1 MADVQPKKSPDFAH
15 VILTRFNVRYV
26 IDPNAPSIGV
36 DPRWLEN
43 RFELFERYCL
53 PSIMGQSAQGFT
65 WIVFFDSATPAPFAE
80 KARALATLRSGTVPV
95 FCETLPLD
103 LVKETV
109 KRSLAE
115 PPEWLL
121 STRLDND
128 DGLHADFVANVQ
140 RAQSFQ
146 AAEVLNFPTGI
157 ILREGRTY
165 RRRDPSNAFISL
177 SERFADFGTVFSIGQ
192 HIYAGNAYPMKQL
205 VPDPMWLQVVHA
217 TNISNKVRGW
227 RTSPAKVASGFP
239 ALRGLAN
246 IAGGQGTAS
255 ILAENAV
262 LYPLRRMRDLA
273 IASARRLLRMIG
285 FKLKWMDASRRL
297 SSVERRL

>member
-1 MADVQPKKSPDFAH
+1 MPTFEH

-26 IDPNAPSIGV
+26 ADPTAPSIGV

-53 PSIMGQSAQGFT
+53 PSIMGQSTQGFT
-65 WIVFFDSATPAPFAE
+65 WIVFFDSATPEPYAE
-80 KARALATLRSGTVPV
+80 KARALAALRPRAHTV

-109 KRSLAE
+109 RRAVGE

-128 DGLHADFVANVQ
+128 DGLHGDFVANAQ
-140 RAQSFQ
+140 RAQSF
-146 AAEVLNFPTGI
+146 AADEVLCFPTGV
-157 ILREGRTY
+157 ILRDGRTY

-177 SERFADFGTVFSIGQ
+177 SERFDDFGTVLGIGQ
-192 HIYAGNAYPMKQL
+192 HIYAGNAYPMRQL
-205 VPDPMWLQVVHA
+205 VPDPMWLQVVHT

-227 RTSPAKVASGFP
+227 RISPAKVASGFP
-239 ALRGLAN
+239 ALSGFTN
-246 IAGGQGTAS
+246 TDGDQGTAS
-255 ILAENAV
+255 IVAENAL
-262 LYPLRRMRDLA
+262 LYPLRRMRDFV
-273 IASARRLLRMIG
+273 IATARRVLRMTG
-285 FKLKWMDASRRL
+285 FKLNWLDASRRL